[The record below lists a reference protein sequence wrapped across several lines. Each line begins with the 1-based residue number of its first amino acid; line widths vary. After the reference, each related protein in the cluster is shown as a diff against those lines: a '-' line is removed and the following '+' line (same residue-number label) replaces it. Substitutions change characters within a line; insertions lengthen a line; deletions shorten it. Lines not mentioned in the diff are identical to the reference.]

1 MPNHL
6 RKKRYNVEHLL
17 RKQLT
22 PSTKILDANLLT
34 VLAKVLSIV
43 FLWFDIFVLAHITYD
58 YLLLGTYAATFRADY
73 VTLFVGL
80 GIDEFEFAIGTIVN
94 NIL

>member
-1 MPNHL
+1 M
-6 RKKRYNVEHLL
+6 

-22 PSTKILDANLLT
+22 PSKTILDANLLT
-34 VLAKVLSIV
+34 ILAKALSIV
-43 FLWFDIFVLAHITYD
+43 FLWFDIFMLTHITYD

-73 VTLFVGL
+73 VTLFVGFR
-80 GIDEFEFAIGTIVN
+80 IDEFEFAIGTIVN